1 MSRPSHISFT
11 ALAVTLALG
20 GWSRAGPAATGQR
33 APNSAAAPHAA
44 QDTPGLRAAIAAY
57 ERGDYNTAQREI
69 QPLLKSNP
77 NSFPLNELAGL
88 LEAARRDDQ
97 RANPYLAKAVR
108 LAPNNSAARSAL
120 AMNLMRLHRAAAAE
134 VQFRKAAELD
144 PLNHEVNH
152 NLGEF
157 YIQSGKVAAGIP
169 SLKRAQDLQPAD
181 YDNGYDLALAY
192 EQTGKLDDA
201 RRQLQDLIKIR
212 DTAELHSVLG
222 EVEEKSK
229 NYLAAAREYEQAARM
244 EPSENNIFD
253 LGAELLLHQTFEP
266 AAAVFRAGAQ
276 KYPESARLA
285 LGLGVALYGNNHY
298 DEAAAQFFLVSDA
311 HPSDPLP
318 LLFLGRSYGNFSP
331 SVAEQVRARL
341 KKATE
346 TSPQNAQLQYFYAET
361 LWKLHQDNADAAPLL
376 EIESLLR
383 CAVALDSRY
392 GDAYLQLGIVLAS
405 QQKYADAIAQYRE
418 ALKYS
423 AMTAPIHYRLG
434 QALSRTGDS
443 AAARQE
449 LALFEQQRAKETSG
463 AEQQNAL
470 VEQFVYTM
478 KMPGE

>member
-1 MSRPSHISFT
+1 MSWPSHISLA
-11 ALAVTLALG
+11 ALTMTLTLAAS
-20 GWSRAGPAATGQR
+20 SRSVAASTVQR
-33 APNSAAAPHAA
+33 AANSTAAPHVA
-44 QDTPGLRAAIAAY
+44 QDTPGVRAAIAAY
-57 ERGDYNTAQREI
+57 ERGDYDTAQREI
-69 QPLLKSNP
+69 QPLLKANP

-97 RANPYLAKAVR
+97 LANPYLAKAVR

-120 AMNLMRLHRAAAAE
+120 AMNLMRLHRAADAG
-134 VQFRKAAELD
+134 VHFRKAAELD
-144 PLNHEVNH
+144 PSNHDANH

-157 YIQSGKVAAGIP
+157 YIQSGKVAAAIP

-201 RRQLQDLIKIR
+201 RRQLQALVKIR

-266 AAAVFRAGAQ
+266 AVAVFRAGAQ
-276 KYPESARLA
+276 KYPASARLA
-285 LGLGVALYGNNHY
+285 LGLGVALYGNSHY
-298 DEAAAQFFLVSDA
+298 DEAAAQFFRVSDA
-311 HPSDPLP
+311 NRSDPLP
-318 LLFLGRSYGNFSP
+318 LLFLGRSYDNFSP
-331 SVAEQVRARL
+331 AVAEQVRARL
-341 KKATE
+341 KQAAE
-346 TSPQNAQLQYFYAET
+346 TFSQNAQVQYFYAAA
-361 LWKLHQDNADAAPLL
+361 LWKLHQDNADAAPLP

-383 CAVALDSRY
+383 RAAALDPRY

-405 QQKYADAIAQYRE
+405 QQKYADAIAQYRQ

-434 QALSRTGDS
+434 QALSRTGDT
-443 AAARQE
+443 AAAQQE
-449 LALFEQQRAKETSG
+449 LAIFEQQRAKETSA
-463 AEQQNAL
+463 AEQQNAA

-478 KMPGE
+478 KKPDE